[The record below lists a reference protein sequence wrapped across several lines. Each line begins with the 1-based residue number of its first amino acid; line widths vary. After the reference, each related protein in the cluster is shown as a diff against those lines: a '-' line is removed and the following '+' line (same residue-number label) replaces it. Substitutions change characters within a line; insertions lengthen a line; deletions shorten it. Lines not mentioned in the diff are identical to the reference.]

1 MNTTTTTT
9 TTTEQ
14 PKHQNGMYIALIPW
28 ILFTVIA
35 QHGTL
40 KLASIAALVL
50 GIGIALPGIR
60 AGRPKAIAIGAAVAF
75 AAFTIAAFAI
85 DTNTAHWLTRYA
97 RAIAAA
103 LLALIAYGSLL
114 FTPFTEQYAREQ
126 VPQQFWNS
134 ARFKAVNRRLT
145 VLWGGV
151 FASMVVSHI
160 IAGTINRPGTNIVF
174 NWVIPIFLVL
184 SAMKKVPEIA
194 HEGEHGTAVAG

>member
-1 MNTTTTTT
+1 MTTTTTNT
-9 TTTEQ
+9 TDAQ

-28 ILFTVIA
+28 LLFTVIA
-35 QHGTL
+35 EHGTL
-40 KLASIAALVL
+40 KIASIAALVL

-60 AGRPKAIAIGAAVAF
+60 ARRPKAIEIGAAVAF
-75 AAFTIAAFAI
+75 AGFTIAAFAV
-85 DTNTAHWLTRYA
+85 DANTAHWLTRYA

-126 VPQQFWNS
+126 VPQPFWGS
-134 ARFKAVNRRLT
+134 ARFKSINRQLT
-145 VLWGGV
+145 VLWAHV
-151 FASMVVSHI
+151 FSLMVVSHI
-160 IAGTINRPGTNIVF
+160 IAGTINRQSTNIVF

-194 HEGEHGTAVAG
+194 HEGEHGTTAAE